1 MSNSRKIWLGVGG
14 LLFLAVVALLLLI
27 LPEQTRRPQQRFLPV
42 DLSRHTN
49 GPLQTSW
56 LPNEDPGNNL
66 ASLPTGRQ
74 ELGGVIFDVQG
85 LIQLQGQCWVERHY
99 VLPEQVKGIPVHR
112 GCRWVHLLHAN
123 SGYGDPLGTTVA
135 SLVLHYTDGEQAQLD
150 IRHRENVLD
159 FWAWRPATPTDTNTI
174 VAWTGESPATKRRG
188 FGVRLC
194 RTTFENPEPRKVIET
209 IDYVS
214 AMAGSAPFLVAL
226 TVE

>member
-1 MSNSRKIWLGVGG
+1 MSRAKRIGLALGG
-14 LLFLAVVALLLLI
+14 LVLLNGIIVLWLLRFAPI
-27 LPEQTRRPQQRFLPV
+27 GGHGTRFIPVSLSQQ
-42 DLSRHTN
+42 TN

-74 ELGGVIFDVQG
+74 ELGGVSFDVQG
-85 LIQLQGQCWVERHY
+85 LIQLQGQCWVKRGY
-99 VLPEQVKGIPVHR
+99 DLPERAEGIPVHR
-112 GCRWVHLLHAN
+112 ACRRVHILHAN
-123 SGYGDPLGTTVA
+123 SGFGDPPGTTVA
-135 SLVLHYTDGEQAQLD
+135 SLVLRYADGEQARLD

-159 FWAWRPATPTDTNTI
+159 FWAWRPATPTDTNTV
-174 VAWTGESPATKRRG
+174 VAWTGESPATSRRG

-194 RTTFENPEPRKVIET
+194 RTTFENPQPGKVIAT

>member
-1 MSNSRKIWLGVGG
+1 MGKSKKIWLGITG
-14 LLFLAVVALLLLI
+14 LLLLAGI
-27 LPEQTRRPQQRFLPV
+27 ICLMVLPTGSRQPKFVPV
-42 DLSRHTN
+42 NLSQHLN
-49 GPLQTSW
+49 GRLHTSW

-66 ASLPTGRQ
+66 ASLPVGRQ
-74 ELGGVIFDVQG
+74 ELGGVLFDVQG
-85 LIQLQGQCWVERHY
+85 LIQLQGQCWVKRRY
-99 VLPEQVKGIPVHR
+99 VLPEQVKGMPVHR
-112 GCRWVHLLHAN
+112 GCQRGHLLHAN

-135 SLVLHYTDGEQAQLD
+135 SLVLHYADGEQAQLD

-159 FWAWRPATPTDTNTI
+159 FWAWRPATPTDTNTV

-194 RTTFENPEPRKVIET
+194 RTTFENPEPQKVIET